1 MQDYSSPFQGGT
13 MHDPI
18 VRAEHAMSL
27 MRLDS
32 LPVCNEEDDDDNS
45 EEDASNLLCASP
57 QTSRLSISEASAA
70 CLLSDT
76 VDTTEPR

>member
-1 MQDYSSPFQGGT
+1 MR
-13 MHDPI
+13 DPI
-18 VRAEHAMSL
+18 ARAEHTMRLA
-27 MRLDS
+27 RLDS

-45 EEDASNLLCASP
+45 EEEASKLLHTSP
-57 QTSRLSISEASAA
+57 RTSRLSIGEASAA